1 MLLAVALADPHPINP
16 RSSTSIVQR
25 RTQVFLLLSLFIV
38 VCFLSIS
45 SSARY
50 LWGSNYNFLRFSGS
64 QSADCIS
71 CSRHVRRG

>member
-38 VCFLSIS
+38 VPAICGRATPS
-45 SSARY
+45 SFGFPAV
-50 LWGSNYNFLRFSGS
+50 
-64 QSADCIS
+64 
-71 CSRHVRRG
+71 SRPIASRALDM